1 MPHAGGT
8 LEPRLDSGPAGG
20 DNQSLCSG
28 SSPAVSIPGLPTL
41 PSFSAPS
48 FPVPHPSPHTEGTS
62 RGSGSASGIQTHCL
76 DLQDQSTSVWVPS
89 QASWSCMSRRP
100 FKGQPRDGD
109 WLRSEILTL
118 SCGPTNSCQ
127 TCHHSLGVKHQEG
140 GKITKVGRGEG
151 F

>member
-1 MPHAGGT
+1 VPRAGGT

-20 DNQSLCSG
+20 DNQSPCSG
-28 SSPAVSIPGLPTL
+28 SLPAVSVPGLPTP
-41 PSFSAPS
+41 PSFSAPG

-76 DLQDQSTSVWVPS
+76 DLQDQSTSVWVLS
-89 QASWSCMSRRP
+89 QASWSCMSRSP